1 MSLESPT
8 SSADNPFV
16 VVLGVAQDGGVPQP
30 GCECM
35 HCRAAWDDARLR
47 RHPACLGIVDPL
59 TREYWMFDC
68 TPSFGWQLREL
79 RKAAAS
85 PPAQLVSGIFVSHA
99 HLGHYTGLALLGREA
114 MAANEVPVYAMPRMA
129 GVLRDNEPWRQL
141 VQNRHLTLS
150 PLEAGRPLTLNQRI
164 RVLPFLVPHREE
176 LSETI
181 GLEIVGPARSVGWL
195 TDIDTWEAWDVKLE
209 DWIGRHDVV
218 FIDGTFFDGS
228 ELPDR
233 ERSRIPH
240 PTIRATVE
248 RLSDQAPTLKN
259 RVHFVHLN
267 HSNPVL
273 RPGSQ
278 QAQWLADS
286 GCQLAEEGQR
296 ESI

>member
-1 MSLESPT
+1 MT
-8 SSADNPFV
+8 
-16 VVLGVAQDGGVPQP
+16 
-30 GCECM
+30 
-35 HCRAAWDDARLR
+35 
-47 RHPACLGIVDPL
+47 
-59 TREYWMFDC
+59 
-68 TPSFGWQLREL
+68 
-79 RKAAAS
+79 
-85 PPAQLVSGIFVSHA
+85 
-99 HLGHYTGLALLGREA
+99 LL
-114 MAANEVPVYAMPRMA
+114 
-129 GVLRDNEPWRQL
+129 
-141 VQNRHLTLS
+141 
-150 PLEAGRPLTLNQRI
+150 PLEAGRPLTLNDRI

-233 ERSRIPH
+233 DRSRIPH
-240 PTIRATVE
+240 PTICATVE
-248 RLSDQAPTLKN
+248 HLSDQTPTLKN

-286 GCQLAEEGQR
+286 GCRLAEEGQR